1 MKHIAFVV
9 YPGLTLLDLASPLQ
23 VLSSMCERNREY
35 SVVVVSKD
43 GSPIDVDVPIKI
55 VPGATFKDVPEPAVI
70 VVPGGEAPTIKAM
83 GDDNILD
90 YLKKT
95 SASAEYVCSVCT
107 GSLIL
112 AAAGLLNGRQAT
124 THWGCHKILDA
135 LGAKYVKKR
144 WVQDDKYITSAGV
157 SAGIDMALFLVSK
170 LTNESMALNVQLG
183 IEYEPEPPFGG
194 IAWAAVNRDILTPYF
209 RDQIR
214 TQLADKPDLVNKV
227 KDL

>member
-9 YPGLTLLDLASPLQ
+9 YPGLTLLDLAGPLQ
-23 VLSSMCERNREY
+23 VMSSMCERNSEY
-35 SVVVVSKD
+35 SVAVVSKD
-43 GSPIDVDVPIKI
+43 GEPIGVDVPMKI
-55 VPGATFKDVPEPAVI
+55 VPGATFKDVPEPAVL
-70 VVPGGEAPTIKAM
+70 VVPGGEAPTVKAM
-83 GDDNILD
+83 GDDSLIE
-90 YLKKT
+90 YIRH
-95 SASAEYVCSVCT
+95 ASTPAEYVCSVCT

-144 WVQDDKYITSAGV
+144 WVQDEKYITSAGV
-157 SAGIDMALFLVSK
+157 SAGIDMALYLVSK
-170 LTNESMALNVQLG
+170 LTNEATALNVQLG

-194 IAWAAVNRDILTPYF
+194 IAWAAVNRDILTPFF

-214 TQLADKPDLVNKV
+214 EQLADKPELVKKLAN
-227 KDL
+227 L

>member
-9 YPGLTLLDLASPLQ
+9 YPGLTLLDLAGPLQ
-23 VLSSMCERNREY
+23 VLSSMCERHREY
-35 SVVVVSKD
+35 SVAVVSKD
-43 GSPIDVDVPIKI
+43 GSPIDVDVPMKI
-55 VPGATFKDVPEPAVI
+55 VPGATFKDIPEPAVV
-70 VVPGGEAPTIKAM
+70 VVPGGETPTIRAM
-83 GDDNILD
+83 GDDALLY
-90 YLKKT
+90 YLKRASS
-95 SASAEYVCSVCT
+95 SAQFVCSVCT

-144 WVQDDKYITSAGV
+144 WVQDDKYLTSAGV
-157 SAGIDMALFLVSK
+157 SAGIDMALYLVSK

-214 TQLADKPDLVNKV
+214 TQLADKPELVNKV